1 VSDTGRHGDYYFYW
15 FKSRFARVTEPLDD
29 PDNLED
35 QQDLPTKNALDTAS
49 WRRRVHALYAAVRS
63 EPDPQAAHALWVETR
78 SRLFLEHPA
87 SPRRDG
93 QAMRHAPYDP
103 AFRFIVPVEPAE
115 QERWEF
121 RSATDGVVPFRG
133 AGRVTLGD
141 LGSLDLW
148 WLDSYGGGLFLP
160 LRDGSAGQE
169 TYGAGRYVLDTV
181 KGADLGRD
189 EQGSW
194 VVDLNFAY
202 NPSCVY
208 DYRWVCPLAP
218 AANRIKPSTPVGE
231 LLPEGYDA

>member
-1 VSDTGRHGDYYFYW
+1 MD
-15 FKSRFARVTEPLDD
+15 EPSAEPDD
-29 PDNLED
+29 VP
-35 QQDLPTKNALDTAS
+35 DLPAKDALDTAS
-49 WRRRVHALYAAVRS
+49 WRREVHALYAAVRA
-63 EPDPQAAHALWVETR
+63 EGDPEKAHELWVETR

-87 SPRRDG
+87 SPRREG

-103 AFRFIVPVEPAE
+103 SFRFVVPVEPAA
-115 QERWEF
+115 QEPWEF
-121 RSATDGVVPFRG
+121 LSATDGVVPFRG

-141 LGSLDLW
+141 LGTLDLW

-160 LRDGSAGQE
+160 VRDGSAGRE
-169 TYGAGRYVLDTV
+169 TYGAGRYLLDTV

-189 EQGSW
+189 AGEQW

-218 AANRIKPSTPVGE
+218 AANRLDASTPVGE
-231 LLPEGYDA
+231 LLPAGYDA

>member
-1 VSDTGRHGDYYFYW
+1 VNETVDD
-15 FKSRFARVTEPLDD
+15 LDD
-29 PDNLED
+29 E
-35 QQDLPTKNALDTAS
+35 QDLPSKNALDTAS
-49 WRRRVHALYAAVRS
+49 WRREVHALYAAVRA
-63 EPDPQAAHALWVETR
+63 EPDPERAHALWVETR

-87 SPRRDG
+87 SPRREG

-103 AFRFIVPVEPAE
+103 AFRFVVPVEPAE
-115 QERWEF
+115 QEPWEF
-121 RSATDGVVPFRG
+121 HSATDGIVPFRG
-133 AGRVTLGD
+133 AGRVSLDGLGT
-141 LGSLDLW
+141 LDLW

-160 LRDGSAGQE
+160 VRDGSAGQE
-169 TYGAGRYVLDTV
+169 TYGAGRYLLDTV

-189 EQGSW
+189 VEGSW

-218 AANRIKPSTPVGE
+218 AANRLEAAAPVGE